1 MSSKQTV
8 LIIGSGAREHAIAW
22 MLKKS
27 PEVGTVYMAP
37 GHGGLGEIAV
47 PVSLSTPAH
56 IIAFAEKTGALVVI
70 GPEQPLADGL
80 GDALCARGLKV
91 VGPSAAAARVESSKA
106 EAKALMTRLQIPTA
120 RFEVVESLAQALEKL
135 DAFPDGVVVKADG
148 LAQGKGVVVAERWDA
163 ARVVEAMMT
172 GHRFGTAG
180 DRVVLEERLTGV
192 EMSYMVLTD
201 GVRQVALPTSRD
213 YKRLLD
219 GDRGPNTGGMGAIAP
234 HPDAT
239 PALLDQIADT
249 IVAPLLWA
257 LAEEGRPFRGILY
270 AGLML
275 TDRGPYVL
283 EWNARLGD
291 PEAGVVLPLLG
302 DDLFPYFEGLASG
315 ELPNAPLGAQGSA
328 VGVVMA
334 TPGYPYESQKG
345 IPVTLPPNPE
355 AIIFQAGTE
364 VRDGALRNT
373 GGRTLLVVGQ
383 GGSMTA
389 AREQAYRAVSRIAFP
404 GAQIRGDIGY

>member
-1 MSSKQTV
+1 MTSKRTV
-8 LIIGSGAREHAIAW
+8 LVIGSGAREHAIAW

-27 PEVGTVYMAP
+27 PDVGTVYMAP
-37 GHGGLGEIAV
+37 GHGGLGETAV
-47 PVSLSTPAH
+47 PVSLPTPAH
-56 IIAFAEKTGALVVI
+56 IMDFAAKTRALVVI

-80 GDALCARGLKV
+80 ADALSARGIPV

-106 EAKALMTRLQIPTA
+106 EAKVLMARLHIPTA

-135 DAFPDGVVVKADG
+135 DVFPDGVVVKVDG
-148 LAQGKGVVVAERWDA
+148 LAQGKGVVVAERWEA
-163 ARVVEAMMT
+163 AGVVEAMMT
-172 GHRFGTAG
+172 GHRFGAAG
-180 DRVVLEERLTGV
+180 DRLVLEERLTGV

-201 GVRQVALPTSRD
+201 GVHQVALPTSRD

-219 GDRGPNTGGMGAIAP
+219 GDRGPNTGGMGAVAP
-234 HPDAT
+234 HPDDSPT
-239 PALLDQIADT
+239 LRGQIADT
-249 IVAPLLWA
+249 ITQPLLDA
-257 LAEEGRPFRGILY
+257 LAAEGRPFRGILY

-291 PEAGVVLPLLG
+291 PETGVMLPLLC

-315 ELPNAPLGAQGSA
+315 QLPDAPLRSHGSA
-328 VGVVMA
+328 VGVVLA
-334 TPGYPYESQKG
+334 APGYPDAAQKG
-345 IPVTLPPNPE
+345 IPVSLPPSPE

-364 VRDGALRNT
+364 LRDGALRNT

-383 GGSMTA
+383 GGSMSA
-389 AREQAYRAVSRIAFP
+389 AREQAYREVRRIAFP